1 MLSLMLCL
9 AHLLVVRH
17 PNQVSHAY
25 FGKGMLHCHIIG
37 SGFIHLNIPLLL
49 FIIYYYYIF
58 VYIFVYN
65 KKMIYW
71 YRKRKGCGLRC
82 EGMRM
87 NAWRQLSLSLVGS
100 MKYGRGGE
108 TVQGLVRNLVI
119 LVVGEHCKVGDV
131 SLGM

>member
-1 MLSLMLCL
+1 MRV
-9 AHLLVVRH
+9 A
-17 PNQVSHAY
+17 P
-25 FGKGMLHCHIIG
+25 
-37 SGFIHLNIPLLL
+37 
-49 FIIYYYYIF
+49 
-58 VYIFVYN
+58 
-65 KKMIYW
+65 
-71 YRKRKGCGLRC
+71 

-87 NAWRQLSLSLVGS
+87 NAPRHLSLSLSLVGS